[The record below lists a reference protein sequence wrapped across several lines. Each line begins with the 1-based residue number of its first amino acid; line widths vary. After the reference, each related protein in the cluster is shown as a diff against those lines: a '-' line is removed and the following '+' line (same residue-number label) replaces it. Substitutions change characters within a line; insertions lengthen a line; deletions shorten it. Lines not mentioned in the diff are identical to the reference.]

1 MRKKMLLFTKV
12 RLLRHFFLFCAVW
25 RFPLI
30 TQKTVTLVLFW
41 VAGLFCGYAQKGG
54 WRFEGGSGIVL
65 NTYDKAGQGFRGQTK
80 AEWEKYG
87 FSGPVF
93 PYPDFSVSGFRIG
106 KYWNLWRSN
115 FQLEVNYGYRSL
127 RYRDMYWRQQG
138 SNFYYTGT
146 TLPGKFETQELGL
159 RLNYQIKLNT
169 RFKAILSAS
178 VQKGIGL
185 KTGMFT
191 TFYHF
196 GIGLGYMTRH
206 NHTLW
211 IKPGFGIDKR
221 YSAFPIFSPN
231 LTIMYD
237 IDRIKKERKPPNVK
251 GGWRFEVGT
260 GTMLNTYTGAGYGFG
275 GHSQY
280 EWANRGVK
288 YSVFPYPAFSFTR
301 IGAGKYWYLRNP
313 NLQLEV
319 NTAYNLFRYN
329 LISSGSLSPG
339 ANMNLDLGVRFNYIL
354 KGSNAYKK
362 LFSASLNRTLTGTS
376 AWNGWSRYTY
386 FYLCAGLGYSTGNGH
401 TLWVRP
407 GLGIYSVPLQ
417 EKSLKRYINPQLSI
431 VYDIDRIKKRK

>member
-1 MRKKMLLFTKV
+1 M
-12 RLLRHFFLFCAVW
+12 
-25 RFPLI
+25 
-30 TQKTVTLVLFW
+30 
-41 VAGLFCGYAQKGG
+41 
-54 WRFEGGSGIVL
+54 
-65 NTYDKAGQGFRGQTK
+65 
-80 AEWEKYG
+80 
-87 FSGPVF
+87 
-93 PYPDFSVSGFRIG
+93 
-106 KYWNLWRSN
+106 
-115 FQLEVNYGYRSL
+115 
-127 RYRDMYWRQQG
+127 
-138 SNFYYTGT
+138 
-146 TLPGKFETQELGL
+146 
-159 RLNYQIKLNT
+159 NT

-178 VQKGIGL
+178 AQRGIGL

-211 IKPGFGIDKR
+211 IKPGVGIDKR

-313 NLQLEV
+313 NMQMEV

-354 KGSNAYKK
+354 KGSGPFKTI
-362 LFSASLNRTLTGTS
+362 FSASVNRARTGTYG
-376 AWNGWSRYTY
+376 WRGWSSYTY
-386 FYLCAGLGYSTGNGH
+386 FQLSAGLGYSTGNGH

-417 EKSLKRYINPQLSI
+417 EKSLKRYINPTLHCVRHRQNQ
-431 VYDIDRIKKRK
+431 KKEITEKRFAHDYKKSAIPVFFINLYKKFWWL